1 MQNIKLDAEQTIQA
15 RSLLKEMAGNL
26 SSIGVQF
33 VADECMGFSKYDGV
47 VVEQLILNGLIITY
61 DFHEMDEINVI
72 HFIKLTELGS
82 ALSLC
87 TRLAEFWNEGLSS
100 NESFITT
107 GTLIYA
113 ILNKYDEDE
122 IDHLVKL
129 LTIEEQEAYQHY
141 YKTQIWNSIGGRT
154 GGGSAER
161 MDGNGCDYGSDT
173 ASYSSPSLY
182 SMFELSV
189 ELGQI
194 NSDAYRTN
202 DYVLKKCMEE
212 LGELSLEEQIET
224 GLSYKEPGKDGVAG
238 EAVDLAICAMDMFA
252 LQHPGLTASEIEDKF
267 ISYMNI
273 KLQKWRTVVGK

>member
-1 MQNIKLDAEQTIQA
+1 MQNIKFNSQQIIQA
-15 RSLLKEMAGNL
+15 RELLKKMSGVL

-33 VADECMGFSKYDGV
+33 MEDECLGFSKYDGV
-47 VVEQLILNGLIITY
+47 VIEQLLFNGLIITHDLHPLDTNNTIY
-61 DFHEMDEINVI
+61 
-72 HFIKLTELGS
+72 FIKLTELGS
-82 ALSLC
+82 ALSSFSC
-87 TRLAEFWNEGLSS
+87 LAELWNEG
-100 NESFITT
+100 ITSEFTST
-107 GTLIYA
+107 GNLIYS
-113 ILNKYDEDE
+113 ILKKYDEND

-129 LTIEEQEAYQHY
+129 LTVEEQEAYQRFFTMHVWSKDQSVSEDEY
-141 YKTQIWNSIGGRT
+141 GC
-154 GGGSAER
+154 GSE
-161 MDGNGCDYGSDT
+161 
-173 ASYSSPSLY
+173 SSPSL
-182 SMFELSV
+182 SAMFELSV
-189 ELGQI
+189 ELGPI

>member
-1 MQNIKLDAEQTIQA
+1 MQNIKLDVQQTMQA
-15 RSLLKEMAGNL
+15 RELLKEMAGNL
-26 SSIGVQF
+26 SSVGVQF
-33 VADECMGFSKYDGV
+33 QADECLGFSKYDGV
-47 VVEQLILNGLIITY
+47 VIQQLLLNGLIISY
-61 DFHEMDEINVI
+61 DIHEMDEINVI

-87 TRLAEFWNEGLSS
+87 SRLAVFWNEGIDS
-100 NESFITT
+100 EISFIAT
-107 GTLIYA
+107 GNLVYSIF
-113 ILNKYDEDE
+113 NKYDENE

-129 LTIEEQEAYQHY
+129 LTMEEQEAFQRY
-141 YKTQIWNSIGGRT
+141 YKTQIWSKNQT
-154 GGGSAER
+154 TEEE
-161 MDGNGCDYGSDT
+161 DEYGCDSDSES
-173 ASYSSPSLY
+173 APSL
-182 SMFELSV
+182 SAMFELSV
-189 ELGQI
+189 ELGPI

>member
-1 MQNIKLDAEQTIQA
+1 MQNIKLDSEQTIQA
-15 RSLLKEMAGNL
+15 RSLLTEMAGNL

-33 VADECMGFSKYDGV
+33 LEDECMGFSKYDGA

-61 DFHEMDEINVI
+61 DLHEMDDINVI

-129 LTIEEQEAYQHY
+129 LTVEEQEAYQHY
-141 YKTQIWNSIGGRT
+141 YKTQIWNAIGGR
-154 GGGSAER
+154 
-161 MDGNGCDYGSDT
+161 GNRVETNDEDNCAYGSDT
-173 ASYSSPSLY
+173 ASYTSPSLY

-189 ELGQI
+189 ELGPI

-252 LQHPGLTASEIEDKF
+252 LQHPGLTANEIEEKF
-267 ISYMNI
+267 ISYMNV
-273 KLQKWRTVVGK
+273 KLQKWRTTVGK